1 MRSADESMETLV
13 HIYVCE
19 REMMGAA
26 CVSVCGLLS
35 EWINVAIAIEIVF
48 DGIGNVD
55 RSIDGTPISLI
66 AHTPTHHTPRSI
78 KPRVG
83 SSWALEDPS

>member
-13 HIYVCE
+13 HIYVRE
-19 REMMGAA
+19 RDDG
-26 CVSVCGLLS
+26 CRVSVCGLLS

-55 RSIDGTPISLI
+55 TR
-66 AHTPTHHTPRSI
+66 
-78 KPRVG
+78 
-83 SSWALEDPS
+83 